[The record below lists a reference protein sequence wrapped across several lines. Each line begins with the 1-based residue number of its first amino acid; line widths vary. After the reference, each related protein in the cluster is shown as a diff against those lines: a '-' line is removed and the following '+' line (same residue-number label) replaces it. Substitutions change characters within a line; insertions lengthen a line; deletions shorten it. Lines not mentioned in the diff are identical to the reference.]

1 MNKKIKLNNG
11 LEMPQLGLGV
21 YQIPEGQATYDA
33 VSLALRLGYRHIDT
47 AHAYQNEKSVGQAIN
62 DSGIERN
69 DIWVTSKLW
78 PTEYADPTA
87 IDRMLKRLGLERI
100 DLVLLH
106 QQVGNVDAGWKM
118 LEKAYLDGKVKAIGI
133 SNFDGPRLTKIF
145 DSAKIKPQII
155 QVEMHPYQQQKDLK
169 AYLAPYRTVMEAW
182 YPLGHGD
189 KVLLEEPLFAEL
201 GEKYGKSAAQ
211 IILRWHLQEGIVI
224 FPRSTSEVHLAENL
238 DVYDFELEPSEL
250 TEIEAMDKN
259 KAYFELPYEEQV
271 QRFLAWTIED

>member
-1 MNKKIKLNNG
+1 
-11 LEMPQLGLGV
+11 MPQLGLGV

-87 IDRMLKRLGLERI
+87 IDRMLKRLGLEHI

-118 LEKAYLDGKVKAIGI
+118 LEKA
-133 SNFDGPRLTKIF
+133 T
-145 DSAKIKPQII
+145 
-155 QVEMHPYQQQKDLK
+155 
-169 AYLAPYRTVMEAW
+169 
-182 YPLGHGD
+182 
-189 KVLLEEPLFAEL
+189 
-201 GEKYGKSAAQ
+201 
-211 IILRWHLQEGIVI
+211 
-224 FPRSTSEVHLAENL
+224 
-238 DVYDFELEPSEL
+238 
-250 TEIEAMDKN
+250 
-259 KAYFELPYEEQV
+259 
-271 QRFLAWTIED
+271 

>member
-87 IDRMLKRLGLERI
+87 IDRMLKRLGLEHI

-118 LEKAYLDGKVKAIGI
+118 LEKA
-133 SNFDGPRLTKIF
+133 T
-145 DSAKIKPQII
+145 
-155 QVEMHPYQQQKDLK
+155 
-169 AYLAPYRTVMEAW
+169 
-182 YPLGHGD
+182 
-189 KVLLEEPLFAEL
+189 
-201 GEKYGKSAAQ
+201 
-211 IILRWHLQEGIVI
+211 
-224 FPRSTSEVHLAENL
+224 
-238 DVYDFELEPSEL
+238 
-250 TEIEAMDKN
+250 
-259 KAYFELPYEEQV
+259 
-271 QRFLAWTIED
+271 